1 MKYAFVTIYVKLSQ
15 ICCKVTILRYTLV
28 PLFHPVNNWKYRFN
42 VVMSINLYTLQNL
55 VQN

>member
-1 MKYAFVTIYVKLSQ
+1 MKHAFVSNDL
-15 ICCKVTILRYTLV
+15 CKIITNLLQSNNTYTLV